1 MNYIPSPPPFPG
13 KPKTSYGTKVL
24 LLGLQCMVLMIG
36 ALMVFAMSDLRE
48 KRNKHVTAQIAEE
61 WGGIVHIQG
70 PTAWSCQGSAGLIR
84 PQTFNCDAKVNTRSL
99 HRNIY
104 EAEVFDAKVSMSGT
118 FGKDSLAAIGDTI
131 LIEVSLDPSR
141 ITGLSP
147 LKIGNKSVEWQKS
160 DDCLKAVVESR
171 DITRNAEFSTDF
183 DIHGSGGLFIKQ
195 IGRESTVDISGDAPN
210 PSFSGS
216 RLPNEREIQDRQFNA
231 RWVSMDEQIDPAY
244 DEESGYVGTNFLVGV
259 DRYQKVARALKYSF
273 IIILLTYLSVLL
285 TEMMT
290 GRNIPLL
297 NYFLIG
303 AALIIFYSLLLSFS
317 EHVSFGIAYLIA
329 AAMTVV
335 LITGYM
341 WRMLGSAKVAVMIGL
356 ILTGM
361 YVVCYILLT
370 LSTYALLL
378 GSLMLF
384 AALAAVM
391 YASLKL
397 KR

>member
-1 MNYIPSPPPFPG
+1 
-13 KPKTSYGTKVL
+13 
-24 LLGLQCMVLMIG
+24 
-36 ALMVFAMSDLRE
+36 
-48 KRNKHVTAQIAEE
+48 
-61 WGGIVHIQG
+61 
-70 PTAWSCQGSAGLIR
+70 
-84 PQTFNCDAKVNTRSL
+84 
-99 HRNIY
+99 
-104 EAEVFDAKVSMSGT
+104 MSGT
-118 FGKDSLAAIGDTI
+118 FSKDSLTAIGDTI
-131 LIEVSLDPSR
+131 LIEVRLDPSR

-147 LKIGNKSVEWQKS
+147 LKIGDKSVEWKKS
-160 DDCLKAVVESR
+160 NDCLKAEVDSR

-183 DIHGSGGLFIKQ
+183 DINGSGGLFIKQ
-195 IGRESTVDISGDAPN
+195 IGWESTVDISGDATN

-231 RWVSMDEQIDPAY
+231 RWVSMDERIDPAY
-244 DEESGYVGTNFLVGV
+244 EEKSGYVGTNFLVGV

-329 AAMTVV
+329 AAMTVL

-341 WRMLGSAKVAVMIGL
+341 WRMLGAAKSAMMIGL

>member
-1 MNYIPSPPPFPG
+1 
-13 KPKTSYGTKVL
+13 
-24 LLGLQCMVLMIG
+24 
-36 ALMVFAMSDLRE
+36 MVFAISDSRE
-48 KRNKHVTAQIAEE
+48 QRNRHVAAQIAEE
-61 WGGIVHIQG
+61 WGGTVHIQG
-70 PTAWSCQGSAGLIR
+70 PVAGNRQGTVRRIR

-118 FGKDSLAAIGDTI
+118 FSKDSLVAIGDTI
-131 LIEVSLDPSR
+131 LIEVRLNPSR

-147 LKIGNKSVEWQKS
+147 LKIGDKSIEWKKS
-160 DDCLKAVVESR
+160 DNCLKAEVEAR
-171 DITRNAEFSTDF
+171 DVTQAVEFSTDF

-231 RWVSMDEQIDPAY
+231 RWVSMDERIDPAY
-244 DEESGYVGTNFLVGV
+244 EEKSGYVGTNFLVGV
-259 DRYQKVARALKYSF
+259 YRYQKVARALKYSF

-329 AAMTVV
+329 AAMTVL

-341 WRMLGSAKVAVMIGL
+341 WRMLGSAKSATMIGL

-391 YASLKL
+391 YASLRL

>member
-1 MNYIPSPPPFPG
+1 
-13 KPKTSYGTKVL
+13 
-24 LLGLQCMVLMIG
+24 
-36 ALMVFAMSDLRE
+36 
-48 KRNKHVTAQIAEE
+48 
-61 WGGIVHIQG
+61 
-70 PTAWSCQGSAGLIR
+70 
-84 PQTFNCDAKVNTRSL
+84 
-99 HRNIY
+99 
-104 EAEVFDAKVSMSGT
+104 
-118 FGKDSLAAIGDTI
+118 
-131 LIEVSLDPSR
+131 
-141 ITGLSP
+141 
-147 LKIGNKSVEWQKS
+147 
-160 DDCLKAVVESR
+160 
-171 DITRNAEFSTDF
+171 
-183 DIHGSGGLFIKQ
+183 
-195 IGRESTVDISGDAPN
+195 
-210 PSFSGS
+210 
-216 RLPNEREIQDRQFNA
+216 
-231 RWVSMDEQIDPAY
+231 
-244 DEESGYVGTNFLVGV
+244 
-259 DRYQKVARALKYSF
+259 
-273 IIILLTYLSVLL
+273 
-285 TEMMT
+285 MT